1 MLRQITGARPP
12 MATKP
17 TLRRVLTFWP
27 LVFYGLAV
35 IVGAG
40 IYVAL
45 GAVIHRAGDAAPL
58 SFLLAGIT
66 AGLTGLCYAEL
77 ASRFPE
83 ASGGVAYIRHSFG
96 SDRLAQLTGAA
107 IALAVAIAAA
117 SIARGAVQYLSV
129 LLPIGPTLLTTAL
142 ILGFT
147 GIAMLGVR
155 ESVGLAAAMG
165 VIEITG
171 LLAATAA
178 GLLGTTEFH
187 FAGMWPTG
195 LPGWRGAF
203 AGAFIAFFAFIGFET
218 MANLAEE
225 VKNPERTVP
234 RGMLGAILASVL
246 LYVAVS
252 AAAVLADSREG
263 NPLLGLFEGHH
274 ASWFAAIGSIAIANG
289 VLVHIVMLAR
299 LFYGMANTGQ
309 LPAILGTVSPRTQVP
324 ITATL
329 TAGTMVLTA
338 ALLFPFERL
347 LVWTDAITLGVFALV
362 DLALWRLHQRQPATP
377 VSFTAPRWVPPLAAL
392 LCVILMVSELLD

>member
-1 MLRQITGARPP
+1 
-12 MATKP
+12 
-17 TLRRVLTFWP
+17 
-27 LVFYGLAV
+27 
-35 IVGAG
+35 
-40 IYVAL
+40 
-45 GAVIHRAGDAAPL
+45 
-58 SFLLAGIT
+58 
-66 AGLTGLCYAEL
+66 
-77 ASRFPE
+77 
-83 ASGGVAYIRHSFG
+83 
-96 SDRLAQLTGAA
+96 
-107 IALAVAIAAA
+107 
-117 SIARGAVQYLSV
+117 
-129 LLPIGPTLLTTAL
+129 
-142 ILGFT
+142 
-147 GIAMLGVR
+147 
-155 ESVGLAAAMG
+155 MG

-263 NPLLGLFEGHH
+263 TPLLSLFEGHH
-274 ASWFAAIGSIAIANG
+274 ASLFAAIGSIAIANG